1 MAKIKLT
8 KTAVESAQP
17 QAQAVELRDTVV
29 PGFLCKITPAGR
41 RVFMLQYR
49 TNAGERRK
57 PALGLFGELTVE
69 QARVMAQDWLAEVR
83 RGGDP
88 GGAKTEARKAPT
100 IAELCK
106 KFMED
111 YSKKRN
117 KPSTQEGYQGVI
129 DRCIIPLLGRK
140 KVLDVKRP
148 DIAGLMEKLSYK
160 PTEANKAFGVLRKM
174 FNLAEVWGY
183 RPDGTNPCRHVPM
196 FPPGKETRLIVD
208 GELALIYRHLDKLE
222 AEGLENYV
230 IPLAIRLQFEFA
242 ARRSEVC
249 PLEWTWLD
257 FENRRV
263 VWPDSKTGGMSK
275 PMSAEAY
282 RLLSTAPRREG
293 CPYVLPSPHNP
304 DKHLTFGE
312 HYGGWCRVL
321 KAAGVPHVGTH
332 GIRHRST
339 TDIANSGVPTK
350 VGMKLTGHKTVAMFM
365 HYVHTEDK
373 PVRDAAELV
382 ASRRQAITGARRTDP
397 VETAATKPTSC
408 DSYPNGYN
416 HGSETQAAVLG
427 RLLEE
432 GLQGVSRRCTEGHGC
447 GVVHRSVGQQTTFGQ
462 ALEGVGLRCVRIG
475 GRPSERYFPGGL
487 YSEDGRCGTCTTCV
501 PEEVQVRHRHAA
513 AGRGT
518 DREAVEGRAGPS
530 QDEREINDE
539 A

>member
-275 PMSAEAY
+275 PMSEEAY
-282 RLLSTAPRREG
+282 RLLSTAPRQDG
-293 CPYVLPSPHNP
+293 IPHVLPSPSHTGQ
-304 DKHLTFGE
+304 HLTTGE
-312 HYGGWCRVL
+312 YYGGWCRAL
-321 KAAGVPHVGTH
+321 KAAGAAHVGTH
-332 GIRHRST
+332 GIRHRSA
-339 TDIANSGVPTK
+339 TDIANSGIPVK
-350 VGMKLTGHKTVAMFM
+350 VGMALTAHKTVAMFM
-365 HYVHTEDK
+365 RYVHTEDD
-373 PVRDAAELV
+373 PVRKAAELV
-382 ASRRQAITGARRTDP
+382 ANRRKTITGARRP
-397 VETAATKPTSC
+397 VE
-408 DSYPNGYN
+408 
-416 HGSETQAAVLG
+416 V
-427 RLLEE
+427 
-432 GLQGVSRRCTEGHGC
+432 
-447 GVVHRSVGQQTTFGQ
+447 TT
-462 ALEGVGLRCVRIG
+462 
-475 GRPSERYFPGGL
+475 
-487 YSEDGRCGTCTTCV
+487 
-501 PEEVQVRHRHAA
+501 
-513 AGRGT
+513 
-518 DREAVEGRAGPS
+518 
-530 QDEREINDE
+530 
-539 A
+539 

>member
-8 KTAVESAQP
+8 KTAVETAQP

-88 GGAKTEARKAPT
+88 GGAKAEARKAPT
-100 IAELCK
+100 MAELCK

-117 KPSTQEGYQGVI
+117 KPSTWRGYQAVI
-129 DRCIIPLLGRK
+129 DRCIVPMLGRK
-140 KVLDVKRP
+140 KVADVKRP
-148 DIAGLMEKLSYK
+148 DIAGYMEKLSYK
-160 PTEANKAFGVLRKM
+160 PTEANKGFAILRKM
-174 FNLAEVWGY
+174 FNLAEVWGF

-196 FPPGKETRLIVD
+196 YPNGKATHLISDEEMGLLFRQLERV
-208 GELALIYRHLDKLE
+208 E

-242 ARRSEVC
+242 GRRSEIC
-249 PLEWTWLD
+249 TLEWDWIDLA
-257 FENRRV
+257 NRRV

-275 PMSAEAY
+275 PMSEEAY
-282 RLLSTAPRREG
+282 RLLSTAPRLEG
-293 CPYVLPSPHNP
+293 CPYVLPSPNDP
-304 DKHLTFGE
+304 TRHLTFGE

-332 GIRHRST
+332 GIRHRSA
-339 TDIANSGVPTK
+339 TDIANSGVPIK
-350 VGMKLTGHKTVAMFM
+350 VGMELTQHKTVAQFM

-397 VETAATKPTSC
+397 VETA
-408 DSYPNGYN
+408 
-416 HGSETQAAVLG
+416 
-427 RLLEE
+427 
-432 GLQGVSRRCTEGHGC
+432 
-447 GVVHRSVGQQTTFGQ
+447 TT
-462 ALEGVGLRCVRIG
+462 
-475 GRPSERYFPGGL
+475 
-487 YSEDGRCGTCTTCV
+487 
-501 PEEVQVRHRHAA
+501 
-513 AGRGT
+513 
-518 DREAVEGRAGPS
+518 
-530 QDEREINDE
+530 
-539 A
+539 